1 MNKIN
6 IIAMAGLGE
15 RFLKQN
21 FSTPKPLIS
30 INRKP
35 MFFYAAKSLPK
46 SEKTFFIC
54 NKKLVK
60 NSKFNFYV
68 KNYFKNNKII
78 SLKKKTNG
86 QASTCNIATKF
97 LKKEDI
103 ITYGSCDYFYKYS
116 KYKKNKLINESD
128 LVVFVHKPNKN
139 NILNFKE
146 YGWVQKDKKN
156 LIKKI
161 RCKNKVS
168 DNPKKDFVIVGTFT
182 FKNKKIFIRS
192 FKEMLKN
199 QDKINNEY
207 YMDVVAKHA
216 KKLDYKVKY
225 ILVNNFKSFGT
236 PRDLRK

>member
-6 IIAMAGLGE
+6 VIAMAGLGK
-15 RFLKQN
+15 RFLKHN
-21 FSTPKPLIS
+21 YSTPKPLIS

-46 SEKTFFIC
+46 SKKTFFIC
-54 NKKLVK
+54 NKNLVK
-60 NSKFNFYV
+60 NSKFNFYA
-68 KNYFKNNKII
+68 KKYFKNNKII
-78 SLKKKTNG
+78 SLNKKTNG
-86 QASTCNIATKF
+86 QASTCNIVTKF
-97 LKKEDI
+97 LKKENI
-103 ITYGSCDYFYKYS
+103 ITFGSCDYFFKYNKYKY
-116 KYKKNKLINESD
+116 NKLINESD
-128 LVVFVHKPNKN
+128 LVVFVHKPNRN

-146 YGWVQKDKKN
+146 YGWVKKDKKN

-192 FKEMLKN
+192 FKEMVKN